1 MVLEAVEPQT
11 SENKFVKGNW
21 ETKLET
27 AGYVSLLIL
36 AILLPF
42 ELTQVPLIQLP
53 PIFVLSNLE
62 VVFYLCTVVAVITL
76 INQGQKSWRKGQR
89 LPNWR
94 YWLFGGLVG
103 WCLLSSVFGTFIS
116 EGLKWTLGVIMG
128 GVFALAIPYWFKINA
143 FQRLLRLSAV
153 LVATATISAGVGW
166 LEFMLDTGFSQS
178 LGWFKVRPTTAG
190 PYLRLSGT
198 FEYANIA
205 AVYYEMM
212 LVLAVVGLAIAL
224 RGATGLNNIAV
235 LGNPR
240 NALYNW
246 LKVGLWLLA
255 VIVLFE
261 AILLTFSRAALI
273 GTAAALGFL
282 ALAWLVLKGWRLI
295 WFISL
300 ALTATAIVIATA
312 LTWVM
317 QPVMGLRFTTQSDQD
332 WYRAS
337 YVSEMPP
344 ALSLCQQISLP
355 VTVKNEG
362 SLLWEANIKRPYFLS
377 YHWLREDSSVFF
389 FEGIRTP
396 LPVNIPPNSSG
407 VIQAKLKA
415 PEKPG
420 NYLLVWDMVQE
431 NVSWFSLKSAVYQKI
446 PVQVTDLPAE
456 EAKVACEL
464 APQEAENRAKPAP
477 KVLPKVLPQPNRD
490 QLWATAVEMIKAKPL
505 FGVGPD
511 NYRFVYG
518 EYTNPK
524 LAEWDKR
531 IFANNTPLELGA
543 NLGVVGAVL
552 FSLFAFSL
560 FWRNVWGLLKS
571 FRSPVVINQGQV
583 LLNGLLAAIVA
594 FAVHGVL
601 DYFFGSR
608 PIFYVMWLVLGL
620 AGLVFSNKIPL
631 EREEN
636 E

>member
-1 MVLEAVEPQT
+1 
-11 SENKFVKGNW
+11 
-21 ETKLET
+21 
-27 AGYVSLLIL
+27 
-36 AILLPF
+36 
-42 ELTQVPLIQLP
+42 
-53 PIFVLSNLE
+53 
-62 VVFYLCTVVAVITL
+62 
-76 INQGQKSWRKGQR
+76 
-89 LPNWR
+89 
-94 YWLFGGLVG
+94 
-103 WCLLSSVFGTFIS
+103 
-116 EGLKWTLGVIMG
+116 
-128 GVFALAIPYWFKINA
+128 
-143 FQRLLRLSAV
+143 
-153 LVATATISAGVGW
+153 
-166 LEFMLDTGFSQS
+166 
-178 LGWFKVRPTTAG
+178 
-190 PYLRLSGT
+190 
-198 FEYANIA
+198 
-205 AVYYEMM
+205 
-212 LVLAVVGLAIAL
+212 
-224 RGATGLNNIAV
+224 
-235 LGNPR
+235 
-240 NALYNW
+240 
-246 LKVGLWLLA
+246 
-255 VIVLFE
+255 
-261 AILLTFSRAALI
+261 
-273 GTAAALGFL
+273 
-282 ALAWLVLKGWRLI
+282 
-295 WFISL
+295 
-300 ALTATAIVIATA
+300 
-312 LTWVM
+312 
-317 QPVMGLRFTTQSDQD
+317 
-332 WYRAS
+332 
-337 YVSEMPP
+337 
-344 ALSLCQQISLP
+344 
-355 VTVKNEG
+355 
-362 SLLWEANIKRPYFLS
+362 
-377 YHWLREDSSVFF
+377 
-389 FEGIRTP
+389 
-396 LPVNIPPNSSG
+396 
-407 VIQAKLKA
+407 
-415 PEKPG
+415 
-420 NYLLVWDMVQE
+420 
-431 NVSWFSLKSAVYQKI
+431 LKSAVYQKI